1 MDLQGLKLTWLGHS
15 NFRILNTSGQV
26 VLIDPWFTENP
37 ANPDKSI
44 PKKKVDL
51 MLITHGHFDHLG
63 DAVEIAKKHN
73 SKVVGIYELCAWLQK
88 KGVENCSP
96 MNLGGSQSVGD
107 VRVTMVPARHS
118 SGIQEDG
125 QMIYAGEPC
134 GYVLEFENGI
144 KIYHSGDTAVFS
156 DMRLIHELYHPDVA
170 LLPIGDHFTMGPR
183 EAACAVSLLRPKTV
197 VPMHFGTFP
206 LLTGTADEFKKQCE
220 DLGVEVVVMKPGQ
233 TIG

>member
-15 NFRILNTSGQV
+15 NFRILNTGGQV

-37 ANPDKSI
+37 ASPEKSI

-51 MLITHGHFDHLG
+51 VLITHGHFDHLG
-63 DAVEIAKKHN
+63 DAIEIAKKHGP
-73 SKVVGIYELCAWLQK
+73 KVIGIFELCAWLQK

-96 MNLGGSQSVGD
+96 MNLGGSQSAAD

-134 GYVLEFENGI
+134 GYVMEFENGV
-144 KIYHSGDTAVFS
+144 KIYHAGDTAVFS
-156 DMRLIHELYHPDVA
+156 DMQLIHELYRPDIA
-170 LLPIGDHFTMGPR
+170 LLPIGDHYTMGPR

-197 VPMHFGTFP
+197 IPMHFGTFP
-206 LLTGTADEFKKQCE
+206 ALTGTADEFKKHVE

-233 TIG
+233 TIE